1 MSMSDSKTSDY
12 DDAAKLAQFVGL
24 EGDVFPE
31 WGLTVLG
38 YMDGEGTARFVTNLI
53 GEHSATTL
61 IGVLEVVKHELLM
74 IAMNDSEDESEE

>member
-1 MSMSDSKTSDY
+1 MSDSKTSY
-12 DDAAKLAQFVGL
+12 ADAAKLAEFVGL

-31 WGLTVLG
+31 WGLTILG
-38 YMDGEGTARFVTNLI
+38 YMDDEGTARFVTNLI

-74 IAMNDSEDESEE
+74 IVMDDDLEDGPEGD